1 MIRVLL
7 AVYGLGLSRAFGG
20 EDGVAA
26 RFARLR
32 DLLGILP
39 GLPALVPVW
48 QAIRGGG
55 RSPLLVLGVAVAA
68 TAVAWGAA
76 SVVAGTVALL
86 ASPVGAQVVP
96 GDLFAGGDQET
107 RTLLGFLR
115 GIAGGFGGAL
125 TEILQV
131 FNGAVLAYAGILVV
145 WRVVEAAVET
155 ARSGRAGVGGWDA
168 IRIVGAVALLW
179 PSPAS
184 GLGAGQH
191 LVIGIGDVG
200 GRAASLVWEPFAVST
215 LADGEFGAPGSLPPA
230 YRPALGRNVLNE
242 VCYLVMNT
250 EAGSDP
256 VLGKFHSSGG
266 AFYRIGYDGIKRHV
280 RRLRSYPVRACGE
293 VTVEDSGDPGA
304 ARVAG
309 AHWNALVAVQ
319 REIGGLA
326 RELAGIHLPG
336 SVSYGGEVPDFAA
349 RAASISG
356 AYESL
361 ALQGIAAAASAN
373 GAARRA
379 EIEAAIR
386 AGGWL
391 TAGTYFHSIFAS
403 NFAVLGAASGPVAQG
418 PSADL
423 ASWSRVAAAAVADTE
438 NRLSETELSLRPPD
452 LTAAVSGSGSLTN
465 RIFGFLDVRAFRI
478 GSSGAPPADLASLG
492 QTMINS
498 AFGAMSALAAKAAGS
513 GFLKSVPL
521 FGSGLDKFSD
531 TWQVVGG
538 LVTSLIG
545 VVFVAGAV
553 LAFLLPAIP
562 FIRFLF
568 GVLSWVLDIV
578 EAVIAVPL

>member
-1 MIRVLL
+1 
-7 AVYGLGLSRAFGG
+7 
-20 EDGVAA
+20 
-26 RFARLR
+26 
-32 DLLGILP
+32 
-39 GLPALVPVW
+39 
-48 QAIRGGG
+48 
-55 RSPLLVLGVAVAA
+55 
-68 TAVAWGAA
+68 
-76 SVVAGTVALL
+76 
-86 ASPVGAQVVP
+86 
-96 GDLFAGGDQET
+96 
-107 RTLLGFLR
+107 
-115 GIAGGFGGAL
+115 
-125 TEILQV
+125 
-131 FNGAVLAYAGILVV
+131 
-145 WRVVEAAVET
+145 
-155 ARSGRAGVGGWDA
+155 
-168 IRIVGAVALLW
+168 
-179 PSPAS
+179 
-184 GLGAGQH
+184 
-191 LVIGIGDVG
+191 
-200 GRAASLVWEPFAVST
+200 
-215 LADGEFGAPGSLPPA
+215 
-230 YRPALGRNVLNE
+230 
-242 VCYLVMNT
+242 MNT
-250 EAGSDP
+250 EAGSDL

-293 VTVEDSGDPGA
+293 VTLEDSGDPGA

-309 AHWNALVAVQ
+309 AHWNALVAMQ

-336 SVSYGGEVPDFAA
+336 SVSYGGEVPDF
-349 RAASISG
+349 
-356 AYESL
+356 
-361 ALQGIAAAASAN
+361 AASAN

-418 PSADL
+418 PSANL

-438 NRLSETELSLRPPD
+438 NRLFETELSLRPPD
-452 LTAAVSGSGSLTN
+452 LTAAVSGSGLLTN

-478 GSSGAPPADLASLG
+478 GSSGAPLADLASLG

-498 AFGAMSALAAKAAGS
+498 AFGAMSALAATAAGS
-513 GFLKSVPL
+513 GFLKSVLL
-521 FGSGLDKFSD
+521 FGSGLNKFSD

-578 EAVIAVPL
+578 EVVIAVPH